1 MRAPWPTFVLVAAL
15 CGAAIAA
22 CSSAGGTGG
31 GPAGGGGTGGS
42 GGSDA
47 GQGGTGAGSGVGG
60 SDAGSGGDSG
70 AGGSDAGQGGSAG
83 SDAAGSGG
91 SSAGAGGSGAG
102 AGGSASGGA
111 GSGGSGGDPLGGGGS
126 GPLQLLAI
134 APVDAVFS
142 PPPGVGLA
150 AKYKALL
157 KETGKPTIDVT
168 AEAVFSVDP
177 PDFGSFAGATLQAP
191 AGKLG
196 KATVKCDAKGLN
208 TSTSVTVEQGKV
220 VVGPGAP
227 GDAPGKFGGPADPGA
242 AVQVVYP
249 PSGIL
254 VPPNMNSL
262 EIHFIPAAGQQ
273 LFELKFTSSTVS
285 YTVYT
290 GCTPLNGGCIF
301 APDASFWQQMAN
313 GARGNAPVS
322 YTVRGVD
329 GAGKVGASS
338 ARTMQFAADD
348 LEGGIYYWNAQGLI
362 MRYDFGYPKQP
373 AEVYMNAF
381 EAQGFTC
388 VGCHTISRNGKRIA
402 VGVDIPAPAPY
413 RVFNV
418 GPKTLAYPPP
428 SYGSNFF
435 AFNPDATQMLISD
448 GNKISWIDANTGS
461 LLKDGVVPS
470 GTMPD
475 WSPDGS
481 SLVYARP
488 KTPPPFGAAVP
499 GVDSASLE
507 VRPFGGAGFG
517 PPTVLVPF
525 NGANNYYPSYSPDG
539 AWVAFNRSPGNKNS
553 FENASNGDAGLPD
566 GEVWAVAAKGGAPIR
581 LDNATQP
588 GDSWPK
594 WAVQTSTYEGGTVHW
609 LTFSSWRAYGLR
621 LPDFKTTQL
630 WMVAFDP
637 ARAAK
642 GQDPSF
648 PAFWLPFQSLNSGNH
663 IAQWVVK
670 IERKPCSSP
679 ADCSAGQTCGPQSQC
694 VPL

>member
-1 MRAPWPTFVLVAAL
+1 M
-15 CGAAIAA
+15 
-22 CSSAGGTGG
+22 
-31 GPAGGGGTGGS
+31 GGGG
-42 GGSDA
+42 
-47 GQGGTGAGSGVGG
+47 
-60 SDAGSGGDSG
+60 
-70 AGGSDAGQGGSAG
+70 AGGA
-83 SDAAGSGG
+83 AAG
-91 SSAGAGGSGAG
+91 GAG
-102 AGGSASGGA
+102 AGGDPFGGK
-111 GSGGSGGDPLGGGGS
+111 GGEGGSGPQ

-142 PPPGVGLA
+142 PPAGVGLV

-157 KETGKPTIDVT
+157 KETGKPTVDVT
-168 AEAVFSVDP
+168 SSAVFSVEP
-177 PDFGSFAGATLQAP
+177 PDFGAFVGATLQAS
-191 AGKLG
+191 AGKTG
-196 KATVKCDAKGLN
+196 KAKILCDAKGLS
-208 TSTSVTVEQGKV
+208 TSTAVTIEQGKV

-227 GDAPGKFGGPADPGA
+227 ADAPGKFGGPVDPGA

-249 PSGIL
+249 SSGIL

-262 EIHFIPAAGQQ
+262 EIHFIPAPGQQ
-273 LFELKFTSSTVS
+273 LFELSFSSSTVA

-290 GCTPLNGGCIF
+290 TCTALNGGCIF

-329 GAGKVGASS
+329 AAGKVGSS
-338 ARTMQFAADD
+338 SPRTMQFAADD

-373 AEVYMNAF
+373 AEIYMNAQ

-418 GPKTLAYPPP
+418 GAKSLAYSPP

-435 AFNPDATQMLISD
+435 AFNPDASQMLISD
-448 GNKISWIDANTGS
+448 GNKISWIDANTGG
-461 LLKDGVVPS
+461 LLGDAVVPS

-488 KTPPPFGAAVP
+488 QAPPPFGAAVP
-499 GVDSASLE
+499 GVDSAALE

-517 PPTVLVPF
+517 PPSVLVPF
-525 NGANNYYPSYSPDG
+525 SGSNNYYPSYSPDG

-553 FENASNGDAGLPD
+553 FENASKGDAGLPD
-566 GEVWAVAAKGGAPIR
+566 GEIWAVASAGGAPIR
-581 LDNATQP
+581 LDSATSP

-594 WAVQTSTYEGGTVHW
+594 WAVQTSSYEGGTVHW

-621 LPDFKTTQL
+621 LPDYKTTQL
-630 WMVAFDP
+630 WMIGFDP

-663 IAQWVVK
+663 IAQWVTK